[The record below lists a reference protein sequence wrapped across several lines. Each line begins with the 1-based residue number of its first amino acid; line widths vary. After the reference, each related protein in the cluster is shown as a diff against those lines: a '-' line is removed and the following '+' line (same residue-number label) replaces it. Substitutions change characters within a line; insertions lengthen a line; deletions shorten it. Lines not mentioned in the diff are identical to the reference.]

1 MALWGISTTTE
12 TSANNYNLPKY
23 VHTVARSNDRHNVF
37 ADPRGWVLRHYKTKE
52 NSGLS
57 THYYDE
63 VLVPIVGLTTNGGGA
78 NTKGLNAATP
88 VAVFFEDPNKNSI
101 ISVGSGGTSGISTG
115 TTGYVHV
122 VYNELVFAGVGATVL
137 INQTTSAGVSTGTPI
152 VATST
157 AIDSSV
163 TVANWTYPPFT
174 SGNPSSVLTKGY
186 NGQITNRVAF
196 SFTVPSTGIGT
207 VLTISEVA
215 GVAGVA
221 VTDIDG
227 SNAQTSLTGLT
238 YNVGGAGTAFSLQK
252 DGVTP
257 VGIGTHTLTIKA

>member
-12 TSANNYNLPKY
+12 TSANNFNLPKY

-37 ADPRGWVLRHYKTKE
+37 ADARGWVLRHYKTKE

-63 VLVPIVGLTTNGGGA
+63 VLVPIVGLTTTGIGA
-78 NTKGLNAATP
+78 STKGLGAATP

-101 ISVGSGGTSGISTG
+101 ISVGSGGTSGIGTG

-122 VYNELVFAGVGATVL
+122 VYNELVFAGAGATVL
-137 INQTTSAGVSTGTPI
+137 ITQSTGNPI
-152 VATST
+152 VATAV
-157 AIDSSV
+157 AIDPTV
-163 TVANWTYPPFT
+163 IVANWTHHPFT
-174 SGNPSSVLTKGY
+174 AGNTGPVLTAGY

-221 VTDIDG
+221 FTDIDG
-227 SNAQTSLTGLT
+227 STAQTSLTGLT
-238 YNVGGAGTAFSLQK
+238 YNVGGAGTAFSKQK
-252 DGVTP
+252 DGITP